1 MTHIPIDSSKR
12 PSKWR
17 LPLGQNEIGLLAA
30 LLFVV
35 VVTAAL
41 DSQHSY
47 LRNPSG
53 NLLDILR
60 QAGMLGIFALGAAVV
75 IISGG
80 IDLSCGSM
88 IALGGTV
95 FGSILVLFAP
105 EEMRAFK
112 PVGGWALA
120 AAAIGTLAAGFLV
133 GSLHAFLITQIRIP
147 PFIATF
153 GSRVGLRSGAR
164 VLIEHVTRRLT
175 HTDRGTTQI
184 EVFDPTFRGFTRWQ
198 LKLPSLSGD
207 WLEIPVPISAIVF
220 LVLAV
225 LIGVL
230 MGRTILGRHLVA
242 LGGNESAARLS
253 GLRNNRLKWFVYCLS
268 SMLCAT
274 AAIFYVGDQGLAQP
288 EQLARGYELNAI
300 AAAVVGGCSLQGG
313 KGTILGTVLGV
324 LFLRTVLDAVA
335 KIFHVGAD
343 LYEGM
348 IVGVVVVLA
357 VATQT
362 PGLFRGRRSNGM

>member
-1 MTHIPIDSSKR
+1 MTRIASDPAAGSWVR
-12 PSKWR
+12 R
-17 LPLGQNEIGLLAA
+17 FRLGQNELGLLAA
-30 LLFVV
+30 FLFVV
-35 VVTAAL
+35 CLTAAL

-47 LRNPSG
+47 IRNPSS

-75 IISGG
+75 IIAGG

-88 IALGGTV
+88 IALSGTV
-95 FGSILVLFAP
+95 FASILVLLAP
-105 EEMRAFK
+105 EEMRSFK
-112 PVGGWALA
+112 PVGGGALA
-120 AAAIGTLAAGFLV
+120 AAVVGTLGAGLAV
-133 GSLHAFLITQIRIP
+133 GSLHTFLITQIRIP

-153 GSRVGLRSGAR
+153 GSLVGLRSGAR

-175 HTDRGTTQI
+175 RTERGTTQI

-198 LKLPSLSGD
+198 LTVPDFSGGSIE
-207 WLEIPVPISAIVF
+207 LPVPIAAIVF
-220 LVLAV
+220 LILAI

-230 MGRTILGRHLVA
+230 MSRSVIGRHLYA
-242 LGGNESAARLS
+242 LGGNETAARLS
-253 GLRNNRLKWFVYCLS
+253 GLRTTRLKWFVYCLS
-268 SMLCAT
+268 SMLCSI

-335 KIFHVGAD
+335 KVFHVGAD

-357 VATQT
+357 VAVN
-362 PGLFRGRRSNGM
+362 LLRRN

>member
-1 MTHIPIDSSKR
+1 MTQTISDSGARSLLR
-12 PSKWR
+12 R
-17 LPLGQNEIGLLAA
+17 LPLGQNELGLLAA
-30 LLFVV
+30 LLVV
-35 VVTAAL
+35 IVITAGL

-47 LRNPSG
+47 LRNPGS

-60 QAGMLGIFALGAAVV
+60 QTGMLGIFSLGAAVV
-75 IISGG
+75 IVSGG

-88 IALGGTV
+88 IALAGTV
-95 FGSILVLFAP
+95 LGSIMVLLAP
-105 EEMRAFK
+105 DEMRSFK
-112 PVGGWALA
+112 PVGGWVIA
-120 AAAIGTLAAGFLV
+120 AAVAGTIAAGFLV
-133 GSLHAFLITQIRIP
+133 GSLHTFLITRIRIP

-153 GSRVGLRSGAR
+153 GSLVGLRSGAR

-175 HTDRGTTQI
+175 HTERGTTQI
-184 EVFDPTFRGFTRWQ
+184 EVFDPNFRDFTRWQ
-198 LKLPSLSGD
+198 LKIPLPFSG
-207 WLEIPVPISAIVF
+207 WPELAIPVSAIVF
-220 LVLAV
+220 VILAV
-225 LIGVL
+225 LTGIL
-230 MGRTILGRHLVA
+230 MSRTIVGRHLYA
-242 LGGNESAARLS
+242 LGGNETAARLS
-253 GLRNNRLKWFVYCLS
+253 GLRTDRLKWFVYCFS
-268 SMLCAT
+268 SVLCSI
-274 AAIFYVGDQGLAQP
+274 AALFYIGDQGLAQP

-357 VATQT
+357 VAVN
-362 PGLFRGRRSNGM
+362 LLRRT

>member
-1 MTHIPIDSSKR
+1 MAQTAPDPAARSR
-12 PSKWR
+12 GWR
-17 LPLGQNEIGLLAA
+17 LPIGQNEFGLLLA
-30 LLFVV
+30 LLAVIA
-35 VVTAAL
+35 VTAGL

-47 LRNPSG
+47 LRNPGS

-60 QAGMLGIFALGAAVV
+60 QAGLLGIFALGAAVV
-75 IISGG
+75 IIAGG

-88 IALGGTV
+88 IALAGTV
-95 FGSILVLFAP
+95 CGSIMVLLAP

-112 PVGGWALA
+112 PVGGWVIA
-120 AAAIGTLAAGFLV
+120 AAVTGTIAAGLLV
-133 GSLHAFLITQIRIP
+133 GSLHTFLITKVQIP

-153 GSRVGLRSGAR
+153 GSLVGLRSAAR
-164 VLIEHVTRRLT
+164 VLIEHVTRRVT
-175 HTDRGTTQI
+175 HTERGTTQI
-184 EVFDPTFRGFTRWQ
+184 EIFDPSFRSFTRWQ
-198 LKLPSLSGD
+198 LRIPLPFSG
-207 WLEIPVPISAIVF
+207 WQELAIPISAIVF
-220 LVLAV
+220 VILAAIIAV
-225 LIGVL
+225 L
-230 MGRTILGRHLVA
+230 MSRTILGRHLYA
-242 LGGNESAARLS
+242 LGGNETAARLS
-253 GLRNNRLKWFVYCLS
+253 GLRNGRLKWFVYCLS
-268 SMLCAT
+268 SVLCSI
-274 AAIFYVGDQGLAQP
+274 AALFYVGDQGLAQP

-357 VATQT
+357 VAVN
-362 PGLFRGRRSNGM
+362 LLRRT

>member
-1 MTHIPIDSSKR
+1 MNQIETDRIR
-12 PSKWR
+12 RAGQWR
-17 LPLGQNEIGLLAA
+17 LPVAQNEIGLLAA
-30 LLFVV
+30 LILVV
-35 VVTAAL
+35 VTTAAL

-47 LRNPSG
+47 LRNPGG

-75 IISGG
+75 IIAGG

-88 IALGGTV
+88 IALAGTV
-95 FGSILVLFAP
+95 FGSILVLLAP
-105 EEMRAFK
+105 EEMRAFR
-112 PVGGWALA
+112 PVGAWPIA
-120 AAAIGTLAAGFLV
+120 AAVVGTLAAGFLV
-133 GSLHAFLITQIRIP
+133 GSLHTFLVTQIRIP

-153 GSRVGLRSGAR
+153 GSLVGLRSGAR

-175 HTDRGTTQI
+175 NTERGTTQI
-184 EVFDPTFRGFTRWQ
+184 EVYDPTFRGFTRWQ
-198 LKLPSLSGD
+198 LKLPTFSGD
-207 WLEIPVPISAIVF
+207 WMELPVPISALVF

-225 LIGVL
+225 FIGLL
-230 MGRTILGRHLVA
+230 MGRTVLGRHLYA
-242 LGGNESAARLS
+242 LGGNEAASRLS
-253 GLRNNRLKWFVYCLS
+253 GLHNNRLKWFVYCLS
-268 SMLCAT
+268 SMLCSI

-313 KGTILGTVLGV
+313 KGTVLGTVLGV

-348 IVGVVVVLA
+348 IVGIVVVLA
-357 VATQT
+357 VAIN
-362 PGLFRGRRSNGM
+362 LLRKS

>member
-1 MTHIPIDSSKR
+1 MTETVTDLSER
-12 PSKWR
+12 PGGWR
-17 LPLGQNEIGLLAA
+17 LPVGQNELGLLAA
-30 LLFVV
+30 LILVV
-35 VVTAAL
+35 VITAAL

-47 LRNPSG
+47 LRNPDG

-75 IISGG
+75 IIAGG

-88 IALGGTV
+88 IALAGTV
-95 FGSILVLFAP
+95 FGSILVLLAP
-105 EEMRAFK
+105 EEMRGFQ
-112 PVGGWALA
+112 PVGGWSLA
-120 AAAIGTLAAGFLV
+120 AAVLGTLAAGFVV
-133 GSLHAFLITQIRIP
+133 GSLHTFLITKVRIP

-153 GSRVGLRSGAR
+153 GSLVGLRSAAR

-198 LKLPSLSGD
+198 LALPAPSGN
-207 WLEIPVPISAIVF
+207 WFEMPIPISALVF

-225 LIGVL
+225 LIGLL
-230 MGRTILGRHLVA
+230 MSRTIVGRHLYA
-242 LGGNESAARLS
+242 LGGNETAARLS
-253 GLRNNRLKWFVYCLS
+253 GLHNNRLKWFVYCLS
-268 SMLCAT
+268 SMLCSI

-288 EQLARGYELNAI
+288 EQLGRGYELNAI

-313 KGTILGTVLGV
+313 KGTVLGTVLGV

-348 IVGVVVVLA
+348 IVGIVVVLA
-357 VATQT
+357 VAVN
-362 PGLFRGRRSNGM
+362 LLRRS